1 MTAIDLAARPRT
13 QLLPVPVVLGAVAGA
28 VGGAVCMALGLANL
42 ITGVLFGA
50 LYGAL
55 FGLLGASRAA
65 TPGAGLMWSLAY
77 AFLLWLAVPAGILPV
92 VAGGMPAMGMLDTA
106 RAHFPELVAYIIC
119 YGLPLGLMVGGW
131 RSRREPAG
139 RAARGVAAFSW
150 PRAIVVGGL
159 AGLLGGWAFGKWME
173 QVNFFPL
180 VASLVRSESREVG
193 VLTHFAIAVI
203 IGISFGIL
211 FQLDL
216 RGFGSSLSWGAA
228 YGLLWWFIG
237 PLTLLPLILLQP
249 LDWSVQHAADL
260 FGSLIGHVIYGLI
273 VGLVYAAVDR
283 LWVGFFTNTDP
294 INREPEGSGV
304 RVLNALGWGALAS
317 LAGSLLFSLI
327 MAAVGFLPTVAAIV
341 HGTSPLLGF
350 GVHLII
356 GALIGMSYGLLFRQE
371 APNFGSG
378 VAWGLVYGLIWWFLG
393 PLTILPILLGGT
405 FHWTTAVAGSFLP
418 SLIGHLIYG
427 AATAVV
433 FLALERRHA
442 AWLLLDPRLSAQDQ
456 RRRRPVGT
464 PAPALWLFFL
474 GLGVLLPIL
483 LG

>member
-1 MTAIDLAARPRT
+1 MTTIELAAPRPAPTFAR
-13 QLLPVPVVLGAVAGA
+13 PVVLGTVIGA
-28 VGGAVCMALGLANL
+28 AGGALLMGLGLANVV
-42 ITGVLFGA
+42 TGVMFGA
-50 LYGAL
+50 VYGAL
-55 FGLLGASRAA
+55 FGVLGASRAN

-77 AFLLWLAVPAGILPV
+77 AFLLWLAIPAGLLPV

-106 RAHFPELVAYIIC
+106 RAHFPELVAYLIC
-119 YGLPLGLMVGGW
+119 FGLPLGLLLGGW
-131 RSRREPAG
+131 TAWRRSG
-139 RAARGVAAFSW
+139 SRAATFSW
-150 PRAIVVGGL
+150 PRALVVGGL

-193 VLTHFAIAVI
+193 VLTHFVIAVI

-237 PLTLLPLILLQP
+237 PLTLLPIILLQP
-249 LDWSVQHAADL
+249 LDWSVQHASSL
-260 FGSLIGHVIYGLI
+260 FGSLVGHVIYGLI
-273 VGLVYAAVDR
+273 VGLVYAAIDR

-304 RVLNALGWGALAS
+304 RLLNSLRLGALAS

-350 GVHLII
+350 AVHLVI

-371 APNFGSG
+371 APSFGAG
-378 VAWGLVYGLIWWFLG
+378 VAWGLMYGLIWWFLG
-393 PLTILPILLGGT
+393 PLTILPILLGST
-405 FHWTTAVAGSFLP
+405 FQWTTAVAASFLP
-418 SLIGHLIYG
+418 SLIGHLIFG
-427 AATAVV
+427 AATALI
-433 FLALERRHA
+433 FLVLERRHA
-442 AWLLLDPRLSAQDQ
+442 AWLLLDPRLAAQDQ

-483 LG
+483 LP

>member
-1 MTAIDLAARPRT
+1 MTTMPLAARESVPSR
-13 QLLPVPVVLGAVAGA
+13 LPMPILLGAVVGALAGA
-28 VGGAVCMALGLANL
+28 LGMQLGLANAL
-42 ITGVLFGA
+42 TGPVLGA
-50 LYGAL
+50 IYGVL
-55 FGLLGASRAA
+55 FGLLGASRST
-65 TPGAGLMWSLAY
+65 TPGAGLMWGVAY
-77 AFLLWLAVPAGILPV
+77 AFVLWLAVPAGILPLL
-92 VAGGMPAMGMLDTA
+92 AGHMPAMGMLDTA
-106 RAHFPELVAYIIC
+106 RAHFPELVDYVVLLGA
-119 YGLPLGLMVGGW
+119 PLGLALGAWHGW
-131 RSRREPAG
+131 RVSPG
-139 RAARGVAAFSW
+139 GPAAFSW
-150 PRAIVVGGL
+150 PRALVVGGL

-180 VASLVRSESREVG
+180 VASLVRSDSRQVG

-203 IGISFGIL
+203 IGITFGIL
-211 FQLDL
+211 FQRDL

-249 LDWSVQHAADL
+249 LDWSVQHAASL
-260 FGSLIGHVIYGLI
+260 FGSFVGHVIYGLI
-273 VGLVYAAVDR
+273 VGLVYGVVDR
-283 LWVGFFTNTDP
+283 LWVGFFTNSDP

-304 RVLNALGWGALAS
+304 RLLSSLGWGAVAS

-327 MAAVGFLPTVAAIV
+327 MVAVGFLPTVAAIV
-341 HGTSPLLGF
+341 HGSSPVLGF
-350 GVHLII
+350 VVHLII
-356 GALIGMSYGLLFRQE
+356 GMLIGMSYGLLFQKE

-405 FHWTTAVAGSFLP
+405 FHWTMAVADSFLP
-418 SLIGHLIYG
+418 SLIGHLVYG
-427 AATAVV
+427 AATALV

-442 AWLLLDPRLSAQDQ
+442 AWLLLDPRLAAQEQ
-456 RRRRPVGT
+456 RRRRPSGT